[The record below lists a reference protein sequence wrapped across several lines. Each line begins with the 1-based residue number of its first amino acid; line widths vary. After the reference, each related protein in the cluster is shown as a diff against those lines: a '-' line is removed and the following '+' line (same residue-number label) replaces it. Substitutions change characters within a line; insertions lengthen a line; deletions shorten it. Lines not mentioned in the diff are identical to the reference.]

1 MDVDHI
7 LEQAGAEMSARR
19 VFGEP
24 IERDGT
30 VLVPVARVSGGGGG
44 GTGTQD
50 GAEGAGGGLGV
61 SARPV
66 GAYVIRGDRVT
77 WLPAIDT
84 TRVIVLGQV
93 VAIIALL
100 VLRSV
105 LKRGRRR

>member
-7 LEQAGAEMSARR
+7 LEKAGAEMSARR

-44 GTGTQD
+44 GTGSQD
-50 GAEGAGGGLGV
+50 GAEGGGGGLGV

-77 WLPAIDT
+77 WVPAIDT

-93 VAIIALL
+93 VAIVALL
-100 VLRSV
+100 VLRSI